1 MLLRDH
7 PLMCYRGTR
16 NWPPVWTW
24 IGGPANKRPQ
34 GEIGILRKVSL
45 SKIQPFNRCYL
56 YVNHDGSSYV
66 GSLLFDDAAFGKHIA
81 EILRFCGN
89 HPIEEIGSLDV
100 SRPLPN

>member
-66 GSLLFDDAAFGKHIA
+66 GSLLFDDAAFCQHIA
-81 EILRFCGN
+81 EALRLWCN
-89 HPIEEIGSLDV
+89 RTIAEIGSLDL
-100 SRPLPN
+100 SHTL